1 MIKYCVTL
9 LLLTTGTSIGQRL
22 VPQFGVL
29 TDAEKTMTA
38 HPVETDAS
46 AVVLFDI
53 GDSYFF
59 DTDDGYDIRFTRMK
73 RMKIFTRAGIE
84 QATVTIPYYV
94 ESPARKEKVVSIEA
108 FTYTLRDGL
117 AYKKPLDPTT
127 IFDEQINTRWRVKK
141 FAFPDVQEG
150 SIVEYKYILETPF
163 HFNLPDWQFQSRIP
177 TLYSEYTVSMIPF
190 YEYVFIAQGLTKFDY
205 QASEVSKKQRTWGHV
220 SDALGGA
227 TQQSGFRFNDMVH
240 TYAMKNIPSFSD
252 ESFITSVDDYIM
264 KMDFQ
269 LSKFNRPTG
278 GSQNVITTW
287 PALNKALIENE
298 SFGKYLSAATRL
310 SKKIVEKELALAP
323 DLSEDKKCEAIVN
336 YVRSNFRWNDELSYF
351 SSKSAKE
358 FQEQR
363 NGNIAEIN
371 LFLTALLRSAG
382 LNAEPVILSS
392 RSHGKIRADYPYSHY
407 FDAVLVLV
415 SGQKTFLTDASENLL
430 AYNRIPVRFI
440 NEKGLIVS
448 EGDPRWASLEPR
460 IPSLEEINL
469 QVKLEP
475 HNNKSIVSGKI
486 TATEYEAY
494 EYRRRLQN
502 DSSNFRKYLVET
514 HQLNPLATQLL
525 SFENAKLPCVMMF
538 TAEAPLEQAGNR
550 VIIQPLLNFPLLKNP
565 FQQETRNYPVDF
577 IYPRASR
584 IKSDILVPTGYK
596 VGALPENI
604 MIENDLAQV
613 RLSTTVTDGN
623 VSVQADLVIKKST
636 YSPSEYSRLR
646 NLFALMVKGFNSEMV
661 LEEN

>member
-1 MIKYCVTL
+1 MIKYFFTL

-29 TDAEKTMTA
+29 TDAEKAMTA

-59 DTDDGYDIRFTRMK
+59 DTNDGYDIRFTRIK
-73 RMKIFTRAGIE
+73 RVKIFTRAGIE
-84 QATVTIPYYV
+84 QATVTIPYYI
-94 ESPARKEKVVSIEA
+94 ESPTRKEKVVSIEA

-117 AYKKPLDPTT
+117 TYKKPLDPATV
-127 IFDEQINTRWRVKK
+127 FDEQINTRWRAKK

-150 SIVEYKYILETPF
+150 SIIEYKYVLETPF

-190 YEYVFIAQGLTKFDY
+190 YEYVFIAQGLSKFDY
-205 QASEVSKKQRTWGHV
+205 QTSEVSKKQRTWGHV

-278 GSQNVITTW
+278 GSQDIITTW
-287 PALNKALIENE
+287 PALNKALLENE
-298 SFGKYLSAATRL
+298 SFGKYLNAATRL
-310 SKKIVEKELALAP
+310 SKKILEKELPLSP
-323 DLSEDKKCEAIVN
+323 DLPEDKKSEAIVD
-336 YVRSNFRWNDELSYF
+336 YVRTNFRWDTELTYF
-351 SSKSAKE
+351 ASKSAKE
-358 FQEQR
+358 FLEQR
-363 NGNIAEIN
+363 SGNIADIN

-382 LNAEPVILSS
+382 INAEPVILSS
-392 RSHGKIRADYPYSHY
+392 RAHGKIRADYPYSHY

-430 AYNRIPVRFI
+430 AYNRIPVRLI
-440 NEKGLIVS
+440 NERGLIVS
-448 EGDPRWASLEPR
+448 EGDPRWVNLEPR

-469 QVKLEP
+469 QMKLDP
-475 HNNKSIVSGKI
+475 QNTKSTVSGKI
-486 TATEYEAY
+486 TASEYEAY
-494 EYRRRLQN
+494 EYRTRFRN
-502 DSSNFRKYLVET
+502 DSSRFREYLAET
-514 HQLNPLATQLL
+514 LQLNPLTAQFL
-525 SFENAKLPCVMMF
+525 SFENPKLPYVMMF
-538 TAEAPLEQAGNR
+538 TAEAPLEIAGNS
-550 VIIQPLLNFPLLKNP
+550 IIVQPLLGFSLGKNP
-565 FQQETRNYPVDF
+565 FQREARNYPVDF
-577 IYPRASR
+577 IFPRSSR
-584 IKSDILVPTGYK
+584 IKSEIQIPAGYR
-596 VGALPENI
+596 VSAQPENM

-613 RLSTTVTDGN
+613 RLTTTVNDGS

-636 YSPSEYSRLR
+636 YSPTEYSRVR
-646 NLFALMVKGFNSEMV
+646 NLFALMVKGFNSELV
-661 LEEN
+661 LEKN